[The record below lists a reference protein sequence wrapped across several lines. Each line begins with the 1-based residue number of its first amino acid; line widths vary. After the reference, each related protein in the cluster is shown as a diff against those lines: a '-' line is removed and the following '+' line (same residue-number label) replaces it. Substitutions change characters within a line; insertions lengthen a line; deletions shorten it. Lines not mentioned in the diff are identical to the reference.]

1 MRLGWNPERIS
12 VGALS
17 FVTNPRRSEKGK
29 PEGFMKPVSPV
40 IPGVD
45 VDEVVYAADQP
56 EYQPLPAFKCV
67 NGKILT
73 RWELND
79 EEKQLVCEQGYIY
92 LAVNTF
98 NQPLQ
103 PVYLSA
109 TPPDS
114 ITYVDWNEVP
124 EGVIASQVTQPTSE
138 NRETA
143 GDRSLC

>member
-1 MRLGWNPERIS
+1 M
-12 VGALS
+12 
-17 FVTNPRRSEKGK
+17 
-29 PEGFMKPVSPV
+29 
-40 IPGVD
+40 
-45 VDEVVYAADQP
+45 DEVVYAADQP

-73 RWELND
+73 RWELDD
-79 EEKQLVCEQGYIY
+79 EEKRLVVEQGYVY
-92 LAVNTF
+92 LAVSTF

-114 ITYVDWNEVP
+114 IKYVDWNEVP
-124 EGVIASQVTQPTSE
+124 EGVVASRTTQPTSE

-143 GDRSLC
+143 GEQKFTC

>member
-1 MRLGWNPERIS
+1 M
-12 VGALS
+12 
-17 FVTNPRRSEKGK
+17 
-29 PEGFMKPVSPV
+29 
-40 IPGVD
+40 
-45 VDEVVYAADQP
+45 DEVVYAADQP

-73 RWELND
+73 RWEFTD
-79 EEKQLVCEQGYIY
+79 EEKRLVAEQGYIY
-92 LAVNTF
+92 LAVHTF

-114 ITYVDWNEVP
+114 IDYVDWDQVP
-124 EGVIASQVTQPTSE
+124 DDVVASRVDQPTPQK
-138 NRETA
+138 RETA